1 MSQEQMQEMKA
12 KMDQLWMIYNSV
24 DVNRPAAETREQ
36 RRLTIEDIAKL
47 DIAMTLMEEDMERE

>member
-12 KMDQLWMIYNSV
+12 KMDQLWMIYNSIEV
-24 DVNRPAAETREQ
+24 ERPTATSREQ

-47 DIAMTLMEEDMERE
+47 DIAMTFLEEDMERE

>member
-12 KMDQLWMIYNSV
+12 KMDQLWLAYNSV
-24 DVNRPAAETREQ
+24 DVNRPVAETREQ